1 MFESHC
7 CLLFLI
13 WKVAIFNW
21 SHKIGGNKLLHIH
34 LSISPQLNVILS
46 VFRGLSCGNFSVEW
60 NKIIENCCS
69 TVESLRW
76 SPWDWEEFVPSR
88 PRETDIPNMCLISIF
103 ILYSFHSHFFH
114 WTLNQQHQK
123 NYDVYKYAKM
133 IIICFILIPYFK
145 KEIFL
150 NDVSD
155 TVERMLSGKKE
166 IGKIFYL
173 II

>member
-1 MFESHC
+1 MGEFILTFEWFYYEIIHEMKCMYIVHSYKPVINVWMS
-7 CLLFLI
+7 LLFAVSDL
-13 WKVAIFNW
+13 VSSIFNW

-133 IIICFILIPYFK
+133 I
-145 KEIFL
+145 
-150 NDVSD
+150 
-155 TVERMLSGKKE
+155 
-166 IGKIFYL
+166 
-173 II
+173 